1 MIDIRVLGTLEIH
14 RPDGSVPAVALTQ
27 PKRLALLLYLALA
40 EPAGYQSRESLM
52 ALLWPEA
59 DDESAR
65 HSLRNALYGLRQT
78 LGEAAFVTRGEGY
91 LGLEPGAVCCD
102 ALEVRRLLAGRRW
115 EEATAAWGGDLVP
128 GFHVS
133 GAPEFERW
141 LDDQRTS
148 LRRAVTDAAWRR
160 VDELERSGE
169 AGLVPAAQRAWALDP
184 RNEAGARRLIGFLDS
199 AVGRA
204 AALRAYDELADYL
217 RRECET
223 EPSAETRALI
233 GALKARI
240 EPQASRTLPA
250 SPPPPEPSV
259 SEADAV
265 SEVEPSGS
273 PVRRRTAGIGAMA
286 AAVLLALGL
295 VSVFGREPGVSAT
308 TGGSVDSMTRAE
320 REGVL
325 RLAPRYRRDTS
336 AYGSYL
342 RGLAM
347 RFKGS
352 HIASRDTFAM
362 LVERDPL
369 YAPGLSGLAHAYA
382 LITISGEMPPAEGWP
397 KVEVAA
403 HKAIAL
409 DSTSASAYL
418 ALGGMEMFWRWNL
431 PRAGELIDKALAL
444 EPDDPEAHAVRGAW
458 FRWRGEVDSAVVEA
472 QTSYRL
478 DPLNSSW
485 SGRLA
490 RQLYLARRYGEAATI
505 YRRTLRDYPARPG
518 SYGGLSDV
526 YRATGHLRDAL
537 AMRRAGLE
545 VDGDSVAAAQIPIAP
560 SEAEAARAFADM
572 ALKQVQDYERRAR
585 QGDWIRAFDFAA
597 AYAEIQDRDATLRW
611 LDSMRMT
618 RDPMIWSIPLNPVF
632 DFLRSDPRYLE
643 WETKLPWRHALAV
656 GDTT

>member
-14 RPDGSVPAVALTQ
+14 RPDGSVPPVALTQ

-40 EPAGYQSRESLM
+40 EPSGYQSRESLM

-199 AVGRA
+199 TVGRG

-250 SPPPPEPSV
+250 SPSPPEPTV
-259 SEADAV
+259 SEGDAV
-265 SEVEPSGS
+265 SEVEPSGF

-286 AAVLLALGL
+286 AAVLLTLGL

-308 TGGSVDSMTRAE
+308 TGGSMDSMTTAE
-320 REGVL
+320 RKGAL

-342 RGLAM
+342 RGLAI

-352 HIASRDTFAM
+352 PMASRDTFAM

-382 LITISGEMPPAEGWP
+382 LITISGEYASSGRLAEGRGSCP
-397 KVEVAA
+397 QG
-403 HKAIAL
+403 
-409 DSTSASAYL
+409 YG
-418 ALGGMEMFWRWNL
+418 LGQHVGVGLSR
-431 PRAGELIDKALAL
+431 PRRAGNVLAL
-444 EPDDPEAHAVRGAW
+444 EPTPG
-458 FRWRGEVDSAVVEA
+458 
-472 QTSYRL
+472 
-478 DPLNSSW
+478 
-485 SGRLA
+485 
-490 RQLYLARRYGEAATI
+490 
-505 YRRTLRDYPARPG
+505 RRT
-518 SYGGLSDV
+518 
-526 YRATGHLRDAL
+526 
-537 AMRRAGLE
+537 
-545 VDGDSVAAAQIPIAP
+545 
-560 SEAEAARAFADM
+560 
-572 ALKQVQDYERRAR
+572 
-585 QGDWIRAFDFAA
+585 
-597 AYAEIQDRDATLRW
+597 DR
-611 LDSMRMT
+611 
-618 RDPMIWSIPLNPVF
+618 
-632 DFLRSDPRYLE
+632 
-643 WETKLPWRHALAV
+643 
-656 GDTT
+656 